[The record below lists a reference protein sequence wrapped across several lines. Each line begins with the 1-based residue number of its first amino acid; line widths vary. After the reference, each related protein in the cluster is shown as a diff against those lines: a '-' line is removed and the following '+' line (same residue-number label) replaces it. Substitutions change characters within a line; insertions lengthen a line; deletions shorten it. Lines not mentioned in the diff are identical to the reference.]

1 MELSSNRDPYAR
13 LGLANI
19 NYLLSVMHRTELT
32 FQEGQLQSA
41 MGKYFSLLELDEC
54 NSYGSLGIANVLAE
68 YGKVREAKE
77 IFALLANSEADQLIG
92 MNALINQAHL
102 CMAEKSYDLAI
113 NLYKEFLIK
122 NPNNIEIA
130 MYLSKAYF
138 RKQNFEVCKQMT
150 VNLLAKHPNDMRL
163 KYNLAFCLYQEA
175 SQIFNLKQRK
185 VS

>member
-1 MELSSNRDPYAR
+1 MDIVSSD
-13 LGLANI
+13 LVEC
-19 NYLLSVMHRTELT
+19 SVCEK
-32 FQEGQLQSA
+32 FNC
-41 MGKYFSLLELDEC
+41 K
-54 NSYGSLGIANVLAE
+54 
-68 YGKVREAKE
+68 K
-77 IFALLANSEADQLIG
+77 
-92 MNALINQAHL
+92 